1 MDNPEKLET
10 LGRQHTRRR
19 QTKRKKNKYKCK
31 FAIFR
36 KGKYMFV
43 FISQRQILHLSLKY
57 YSITQYLQVSL
68 YTCWQKVLQ
77 LGWLIVLSVVIAMIC
92 LLYNSKSND
101 RLCMIQE
108 NRKTQSYQSNW
119 KWNSFTIETQRYIN
133 KRTHN
138 LTAQKK
144 PTNNGWLEECP
155 EWSPIS
161 VALTS

>member
-1 MDNPEKLET
+1 MV
-10 LGRQHTRRR
+10 
-19 QTKRKKNKYKCK
+19 
-31 FAIFR
+31 
-36 KGKYMFV
+36 V

-57 YSITQYLQVSL
+57 YSITQYLQVWL

-77 LGWLIVLSVVIAMIC
+77 LGWLIVLSVVIALIC

-108 NRKTQSYQSNW
+108 NGKTQSYQSNW

-144 PTNNGWLEECP
+144 PQIIVDLRKVRNEVPYLLLWRLRYSKQINKIFYSSYSSNTIEVQINAVVWCAMSG
-155 EWSPIS
+155 
-161 VALTS
+161 AL

>member
-1 MDNPEKLET
+1 MV
-10 LGRQHTRRR
+10 
-19 QTKRKKNKYKCK
+19 
-31 FAIFR
+31 
-36 KGKYMFV
+36 V
-43 FISQRQILHLSLKY
+43 FISQRQILYLSLKY

-77 LGWLIVLSVVIAMIC
+77 LGWLIELSVVIAMIC

-108 NRKTQSYQSNW
+108 NGKTQSYQSNW
-119 KWNSFTIETQRYIN
+119 KWNSFTIEIQRYIN

-144 PTNNGWLEECP
+144 TQKMVDLGIVRNEVPYLLLWRLRFWYSKQMNKTVLSSILPVLATPLMYKLILWC
-155 EWSPIS
+155 I
-161 VALTS
+161 VQ